1 MNGSE
6 RVKLSKVVEKMQLE
20 NMTPQIDISGTW
32 LHIPE
37 VNRPALQLTGFYN
50 QFDNDRLQII
60 GNVEY
65 SYLKSLSETER
76 YERYAAAFKQYSV
89 SGILPR
95 IRAGTENFRACG
107 EMPDTDF

>member
-65 SYLKSLSETER
+65 SYLK
-76 YERYAAAFKQYSV
+76 AFRKQSGM
-89 SGILPR
+89 SGICSCFQA
-95 IRAGTENFRACG
+95 IFRVWYSAA
-107 EMPDTDF
+107 D